1 MLSGAGVNNFW
12 TPADT
17 RSRYSGKILGFLCHF
32 YVQRSMDI
40 EEYARTALARGKNEA
55 EVEEGLVNSIRS
67 FKTVNP
73 AYASALAR
81 AVITEVKNTR
91 GLSGDFFEFEPAG
104 VKMGEF
110 GVGSRGKGDFFAH
123 RQIARII
130 GTGSAA
136 VGVDQMDDG
145 GAVRAG
151 GEYIVCTVDGM
162 HSRLSDFPFLAGFHV
177 TRATLRDAMVMGA
190 RPVMLFSD
198 IHVADDGDV
207 AKIFDY
213 TAGITTVSEAMNV
226 PLVSGSTLRIGGDM
240 VLGSRLTGCVGC
252 VGVTEHL
259 TARKSTQAGDVLLMT
274 EGAGGGTIATAGIY
288 SGFPEVVEQT
298 INLNFLTTCE
308 ILMKSDVFFKVHAMT
323 DVTNG
328 GLRGDV
334 HEMAETAGCRIIVD
348 DTHVADLIEP
358 HVREMLGALKI
369 DYLGVSLDALLVVA
383 PPDAAGEICRVV
395 RSAGSRIEEIGRA
408 EAGKPE
414 AVLISQG
421 KEQDFTPR
429 FRESAY
435 TPVKKVV
442 DTDARNFDEMKE
454 QVLRASEA
462 AIAKKKRVLAK
473 LKGKAS

>member
-1 MLSGAGVNNFW
+1 
-12 TPADT
+12 
-17 RSRYSGKILGFLCHF
+17 
-32 YVQRSMDI
+32 MDV
-40 EEYARTALARGKNEA
+40 EEYARKKIAGGISETA
-55 EVEEGLVNSIRS
+55 VEEKLVDIIRS
-67 FKTVNP
+67 FKTVDP
-73 AYASALAR
+73 SYASAFAR
-81 AVITEVKNTR
+81 AIITEVKNTR
-91 GLSGDFFEFEPAG
+91 GLTGDFFAFEPAG
-104 VKMGEF
+104 VNMGEF

-130 GTGSAA
+130 GKSSAA

-190 RPVMLFSD
+190 KPVMLFSD

-213 TAGITTVSEAMNV
+213 TAGITTVGEAMGV

-240 VLGSRLTGCVGC
+240 VLGGRLTGCVGC

-259 TARKSTQAGDVLLMT
+259 TARKSTQAGDLLLMT

-298 INLNFLTTCE
+298 INLNFLTTCTT
-308 ILMKSDVFFKVHAMT
+308 LMKSDAFLKIHAMT

-328 GLRGDV
+328 GLRGDIY
-334 HEMAETAGCRIIVD
+334 EMAETAQCRIVID
-348 DTHVADLIEP
+348 DTNVASLVEP
-358 HVREMLGALKI
+358 HVLAMLEDLKI
-369 DYLGVSLDALLVVA
+369 DYLGVSLDALLIVA
-383 PPDAAGEICRVV
+383 PPDAAGEICTIV
-395 RSAGSRIEEIGRA
+395 RALGVKIEQIGRV
-408 EAGKPE
+408 ETGKPE
-414 AVLISQG
+414 AVLISDG

-442 DTDARNFDEMKE
+442 DTGMRDFEEMKE
-454 QVLRASEA
+454 GVLKASEA
-462 AIAKKKRVLAK
+462 AIRKKERVLKK
-473 LKGKAS
+473 LMMKNA